1 MITRF
6 PRFWLLRDCRGTTA
20 VEFAVIAGVLLPML
34 FGSLSLGFLMWT
46 YNALQSTAA
55 LTARC
60 VALGSSLCPPGQAK
74 QFAADTAQQWIVPGI
89 VNAKHVAIDTN
100 ATSCNGAAGSF
111 VTVTI
116 PSSFWASNILP
127 PPFAAVS
134 LQVSA
139 CFPTAAD

>member
-1 MITRF
+1 VTTRC
-6 PRFWLLRDCRGTTA
+6 PRRWLLRDCQGTTA

-46 YNALQSTAA
+46 HNALQSTAA

-60 VALGSSLCPPGQAK
+60 VALGACTRDQAK
-74 QFAADTAQQWIVPGI
+74 HFAADTAQQWIVPGI
-89 VNAKHVAIDTN
+89 VNAQHVFIDTN
-100 ATSCNGAAGSF
+100 ATSCNGSAGSF
-111 VTVTI
+111 VIVTI
-116 PSSFWASNILP
+116 PTSFWAANILP
-127 PPFAAVS
+127 QPFAAIS